1 LKKEEVKLGVYYE
14 TNNIRSPLSEE
25 VPFLTPYWLIHRC
38 IQLENKKFEEPF
50 NFGTIIRDVSTGQ
63 RQSLLNFL
71 EKFLSTEKSK
81 DEIEKISPLKNQS
94 VDAMYVLL
102 KRYSDSEEGQKQPM
116 WVLQGELVVST
127 ISPKKTKIPDA
138 KRRSF
143 SNMGICLTK
152 YGRHVYSEWMR
163 NYGNPNKDKQLSLE
177 DEMGRDQPELDPS
190 PHASDPRVR
199 ELGNL
204 LKGHCQ
210 KIVDCIAEY
219 EAIIRE
225 KNNEIELL
233 QQRVR
238 DLSS

>member
-1 LKKEEVKLGVYYE
+1 
-14 TNNIRSPLSEE
+14 
-25 VPFLTPYWLIHRC
+25 
-38 IQLENKKFEEPF
+38 
-50 NFGTIIRDVSTGQ
+50 
-63 RQSLLNFL
+63 
-71 EKFLSTEKSK
+71 
-81 DEIEKISPLKNQS
+81 
-94 VDAMYVLL
+94 
-102 KRYSDSEEGQKQPM
+102 M

-143 SNMGICLTK
+143 SKYAELHFVRMIRHELPFSMGICLTK

-177 DEMGRDQPELDPS
+177 EEMGRDQPELDPS

-210 KIVDCIAEY
+210 VNLIF
-219 EAIIRE
+219 
-225 KNNEIELL
+225 
-233 QQRVR
+233 
-238 DLSS
+238 